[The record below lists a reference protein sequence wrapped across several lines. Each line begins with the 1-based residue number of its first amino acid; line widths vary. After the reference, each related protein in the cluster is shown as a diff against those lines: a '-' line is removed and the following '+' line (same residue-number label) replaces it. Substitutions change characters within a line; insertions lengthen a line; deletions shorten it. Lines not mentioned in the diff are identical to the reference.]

1 MKAKARIL
9 KTAGERQLVM
19 YKRTPIRLSA
29 EKQKLCRSKE
39 SDRVNSK
46 WWKGKKKPYNQE
58 YSIYQGCNS
67 YLKKRW
73 RVLQT
78 SETKGVQHHETA
90 FTRNRKWTS
99 LSRKEHN

>member
-19 YKRTPIRLSA
+19 YKTTPIRQSA

-46 WWKGKKKPYNQE
+46 WWKGKKNPTIKSTLFIKAVIHIWRRDEEFYRQVKPKEFSTTKLPSQE
-58 YSIYQGCNS
+58 ILNG
-67 YLKKRW
+67 L
-73 RVLQT
+73 L
-78 SETKGVQHHETA
+78 
-90 FTRNRKWTS
+90 
-99 LSRKEHN
+99 

>member
-19 YKRTPIRLSA
+19 YKTTPIRLSA

-46 WWKGKKKPYNQE
+46 
-58 YSIYQGCNS
+58 
-67 YLKKRW
+67 
-73 RVLQT
+73 
-78 SETKGVQHHETA
+78 
-90 FTRNRKWTS
+90 
-99 LSRKEHN
+99 